1 MRYEKYDRDTKNALE
16 LDLFILHCKSLHFLK
31 ERKKPL
37 MADRCLT
44 GLGNNLLLLF
54 MAIVSLTQTKS
65 SLGEEAYQLGNTSSR
80 TITVVNKL

>member
-1 MRYEKYDRDTKNALE
+1 
-16 LDLFILHCKSLHFLK
+16 
-31 ERKKPL
+31 